1 MRKSGLLNPALV
13 SRVARLGH
21 TDTFV
26 VADAGLPIPAN
37 TPVVDLTLVF
47 GIPDFADVVEAL
59 LAEVTVEGAIIAT
72 ETPADIRALLPG
84 VAEEVPHER
93 FKELVADA
101 VFVVRTGETTPFA
114 NVIFRSGVPF

>member
-26 VADAGLPIPAN
+26 VADAGLPIPAT
-37 TPVVDLTLVF
+37 TPVVDLALVF
-47 GIPDFADVVEAL
+47 GIPAFADVVEAL
-59 LAEVTVEGAIIAT
+59 LTEVTVEGAVIAT
-72 ETPADIRALLPG
+72 ETPAAIRQLLPG
-84 VAEEVPHER
+84 TAEEVSHDR
-93 FKELVADA
+93 LKELVAEA
-101 VFVVRTGETTPFA
+101 AFVVRTGETTPFA

>member
-26 VADAGLPIPAN
+26 VADAGLPIPAH

-47 GIPDFADVVEAL
+47 GIPAFADVVEAL
-59 LAEVTVEGAIIAT
+59 LTEVTVEGAVIAT
-72 ETPADIRALLPG
+72 ETPANIRDLLPG
-84 VAEEVPHER
+84 GTEEVSHAQL
-93 FKELVADA
+93 KELVADA
-101 VFVVRTGETTPFA
+101 AFVVRTGETTPFA

>member
-13 SRVARLGH
+13 ARVARLGH

-26 VADAGLPIPAN
+26 VADAGLPIPAA

-47 GIPDFADVVEAL
+47 GIPAFADVVGAL
-59 LAEVTVEGAIIAT
+59 LTEITVEGTVIAA
-72 ETPADIRALLPG
+72 ETPAGIRDLLPG
-84 VAEEVPHER
+84 KAEEVSHER
-93 FKELVADA
+93 LKELVADA
-101 VFVVRTGETTPFA
+101 SFVVRTGETTPFA